1 MVRGPDADRAQSRQ
15 AAPVLPARVPPR
27 FRLGDSCLRS
37 RLRRS
42 GTAARRRAPRLDGLS
57 TNARVYFRG
66 HLAAAGASTPESVAG
81 RSEGPRIGDSLSRPF
96 VSKPSRPHEPD
107 PYRDDP
113 GPTPET
119 RAKLQPDP
127 IRALLE
133 AGVIDGP
140 QAGAAEEIRDIIEA
154 LVGRAYGPA
163 MREVPRPRAPEGQR
177 PNPPSAR
184 QPAAVAPRGLCRAL
198 HPVGRRHSPAP
209 TSRRSSRSRSSMA
222 SRSRISTDITGGRRG
237 RRSVR

>member
-66 HLAAAGASTPESVAG
+66 HLAAAGASTPESVAR
-81 RSEGPRIGDSLSRPF
+81 RSDSLSRPF

-163 MREVPRPRAPEGQR
+163 MREVPRPRARKVSGRTRHPLD
-177 PNPPSAR
+177 NLPPWLHEVYAERYIPWAGDIAR
-184 QPAAVAPRGLCRAL
+184 
-198 HPVGRRHSPAP
+198 RRHLGDRLARDRRWRRDRGYRP
-209 TSRRSSRSRSSMA
+209 TSLVA
-222 SRSRISTDITGGRRG
+222 GGAGAQCAEG
-237 RRSVR
+237 RAR